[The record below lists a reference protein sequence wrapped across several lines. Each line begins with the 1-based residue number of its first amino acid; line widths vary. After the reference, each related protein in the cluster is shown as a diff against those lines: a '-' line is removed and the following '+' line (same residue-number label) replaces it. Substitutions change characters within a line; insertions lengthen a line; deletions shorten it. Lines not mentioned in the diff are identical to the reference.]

1 MTQGERVNQIRKTLD
16 LTLEKF
22 GEKLGVQKSSISKIE
37 KDRVA
42 LSDQMAKSI
51 CREYNVN
58 YDYLMYGEGEM
69 FDDLPQ
75 TIVDEL
81 CVQYELNDFDKALVE
96 MYVSLPAGSRERIKE
111 YMKQLVKKV
120 GGDQPEGGPE
130 SLPGRQLGADLVQQ
144 IQRLVAAD
152 DAFVGAEGGTLGL
165 VDHAVEHIQQS
176 LHVLFFHR
184 SFVPFSVLQ
193 DVSPAFFP
201 IPRRWAPA
209 DTSPEAGRSGSSH
222 GPWWS

>member
-81 CVQYELNDFDKALVE
+81 CAQYDLNDFDKALVE
-96 MYVSLPAGSRERIKE
+96 MYVSLPAGSREQIKE

-120 GGDQPEGGPE
+120 GWDKTE
-130 SLPGRQLGADLVQQ
+130 
-144 IQRLVAAD
+144 
-152 DAFVGAEGGTLGL
+152 
-165 VDHAVEHIQQS
+165 
-176 LHVLFFHR
+176 
-184 SFVPFSVLQ
+184 
-193 DVSPAFFP
+193 
-201 IPRRWAPA
+201 
-209 DTSPEAGRSGSSH
+209 
-222 GPWWS
+222 

>member
-1 MTQGERVNQIRKTLD
+1 MTNGERVNEVRKSIG

-22 GEKLGVQKSSISKIE
+22 GEKLGVTKTTISRIE
-37 KDRVA
+37 KGVNN
-42 LSDQMAKSI
+42 LTDQMAISI

-81 CVQYELNDFDKALVE
+81 CAQYDLNDFDKALVE

-120 GGDQPEGGPE
+120 GWDKTE
-130 SLPGRQLGADLVQQ
+130 
-144 IQRLVAAD
+144 
-152 DAFVGAEGGTLGL
+152 
-165 VDHAVEHIQQS
+165 
-176 LHVLFFHR
+176 
-184 SFVPFSVLQ
+184 
-193 DVSPAFFP
+193 
-201 IPRRWAPA
+201 
-209 DTSPEAGRSGSSH
+209 
-222 GPWWS
+222 

>member
-1 MTQGERVNQIRKTLD
+1 MTQGERVKEIRKTLD

-22 GEKLGVQKSSISKIE
+22 GEKLGVKKGAISAIE
-37 KDRVA
+37 NNNRN
-42 LSDQMAKSI
+42 LTEQMSKAI

-81 CVQYELNDFDKALVE
+81 CVQYDLNDFDKALVE

-120 GGDQPEGGPE
+120 GWDQPE
-130 SLPGRQLGADLVQQ
+130 
-144 IQRLVAAD
+144 
-152 DAFVGAEGGTLGL
+152 
-165 VDHAVEHIQQS
+165 
-176 LHVLFFHR
+176 
-184 SFVPFSVLQ
+184 
-193 DVSPAFFP
+193 
-201 IPRRWAPA
+201 
-209 DTSPEAGRSGSSH
+209 
-222 GPWWS
+222 

>member
-1 MTQGERVNQIRKTLD
+1 MTNGERVNEVRKSLG

-22 GEKLGVQKSSISKIE
+22 GEKLGVTKTTISRIE
-37 KDRVA
+37 KGVNN
-42 LSDQMAKSI
+42 LTDQMAISI

-81 CVQYELNDFDKALVE
+81 CVQYGLNDFDKALVE

-120 GGDQPEGGPE
+120 GWDKTE
-130 SLPGRQLGADLVQQ
+130 
-144 IQRLVAAD
+144 
-152 DAFVGAEGGTLGL
+152 
-165 VDHAVEHIQQS
+165 
-176 LHVLFFHR
+176 
-184 SFVPFSVLQ
+184 
-193 DVSPAFFP
+193 
-201 IPRRWAPA
+201 
-209 DTSPEAGRSGSSH
+209 
-222 GPWWS
+222 

>member
-1 MTQGERVNQIRKTLD
+1 MTNGERVNEVRKSLG

-22 GEKLGVQKSSISKIE
+22 GEKLGVTKTTISRIE
-37 KDRVA
+37 KGVNN
-42 LSDQMAKSI
+42 LTVQMATSI

-81 CVQYELNDFDKALVE
+81 CAQYDLNDFDKALVE

-120 GGDQPEGGPE
+120 GWDKTE
-130 SLPGRQLGADLVQQ
+130 
-144 IQRLVAAD
+144 
-152 DAFVGAEGGTLGL
+152 
-165 VDHAVEHIQQS
+165 
-176 LHVLFFHR
+176 
-184 SFVPFSVLQ
+184 
-193 DVSPAFFP
+193 
-201 IPRRWAPA
+201 
-209 DTSPEAGRSGSSH
+209 
-222 GPWWS
+222 

>member
-1 MTQGERVNQIRKTLD
+1 MTNGERVNEVRKSLG

-22 GEKLGVQKSSISKIE
+22 GERLGVTKTTISRIE
-37 KDRVA
+37 KGVNN
-42 LSDQMAKSI
+42 LTDQMAISI

-81 CVQYELNDFDKALVE
+81 CAQYDLNDFDKALVE

-120 GGDQPEGGPE
+120 SWDKTE
-130 SLPGRQLGADLVQQ
+130 
-144 IQRLVAAD
+144 
-152 DAFVGAEGGTLGL
+152 
-165 VDHAVEHIQQS
+165 
-176 LHVLFFHR
+176 
-184 SFVPFSVLQ
+184 
-193 DVSPAFFP
+193 
-201 IPRRWAPA
+201 
-209 DTSPEAGRSGSSH
+209 
-222 GPWWS
+222 